1 MSEWMKWAISLLV
14 LSVSTLMS
22 PLLCAWD
29 GSAIVRIQPLLQQNK
44 KEAFFVDGIYVEEQ
58 TRQDFVVNAHGAGLT
73 FEWTGLQT
81 LQNNGSASQEDST
94 GQAGSATQYEGVLN
108 EAYWETTIGE
118 LDLTLGK
125 KRISWGV
132 GYAFRP
138 LDILLHSPRLTIV
151 TPIEEGLPMLAVE
164 RYTESGA
171 WTLLCGKPV
180 GYHKDSFY
188 SGKLTCA
195 GRAYAL
201 MGDVELQ
208 GLVYS
213 NDETDLGI
221 GAGFSL
227 VSGESLEIHGSVLYQ
242 SHYTQSHYT
251 QRFSSLAGGE
261 GFVVEDLIADGD
273 LITGDDLVAA
283 GVMTRGNPIQTIEKE
298 NGAKIL
304 LGFNMTWASGLTGL
318 FEIWHDESG
327 YTRNEWKA
335 LRQLTQAQHA
345 ARQLNIPQT
354 DRTTINNNIA
364 ASNQFFAQRSLLEDN
379 LVMSLS
385 YDGEKTSPR
394 IDVQVSLLDK
404 GTVLRLGA
412 VTELSDRHRVSYG
425 VRIFGGD
432 KNSAYRAMPID
443 KQAYASWEGTFT
455 F

>member
-1 MSEWMKWAISLLV
+1 MSEWMKWTIPLIV

-29 GSAIVRIQPLLQQNK
+29 GSAKVRIQPLLQQNK
-44 KEAFFVDGIYVEEQ
+44 EEAFFVEGIYAEERS
-58 TRQDFVVNAHGAGLT
+58 RQDFVLNAHGAGLT
-73 FEWTGLQT
+73 FEWSGLQT
-81 LQNNGSASQEDST
+81 LKDDS
-94 GQAGSATQYEGVLN
+94 SPQYDGVLN
-108 EAYWETTIGE
+108 EAYWETAVGDF
-118 LDLTLGK
+118 DLTLGK

-138 LDILLHSPRLTIV
+138 LDVLLHSPRLTIV

-164 RYTESGA
+164 RYNESGA

-180 GYHKDSFY
+180 GYHKESFY
-188 SGKLTCA
+188 SGKPTCA

-201 MGDVELQ
+201 MGNVELQ

-242 SHYTQSHYT
+242 SHYTQ
-251 QRFSSLAGGE
+251 RFSSLALGE
-261 GFVVEDLIADGD
+261 GLVEVENLIPEGG
-273 LITGDDLVAA
+273 LISGVDLVAA
-283 GVMTRGNPIQTIEKE
+283 GVMTTGNPIQSIKKE
-298 NGAKIL
+298 NGVKVL
-304 LGFNMTWASGLTGL
+304 LGFNMTWASGLTGF

-327 YTRNEWKA
+327 YTRKEWKE
-335 LRQLTQAQHA
+335 LRALTQAQHV
-345 ARQLNIPQT
+345 ARQLNITQA
-354 DRTTINNNIA
+354 DRTTINSNIA
-364 ASNQFFAQRSLLEDN
+364 ASNQFFAQRNGLEDN

-385 YDGEKTSPR
+385 YDGEKTSPS
-394 IDVQVSLLDK
+394 IDVQISLLDK

>member
-1 MSEWMKWAISLLV
+1 MPEWMKWTISLLV

-29 GSAIVRIQPLLQQNK
+29 GAAIVRIQPLLQQNK
-44 KEAFFVDGIYVEEQ
+44 EEDFFVEGLYAEERS
-58 TRQDFVVNAHGAGLT
+58 RQDLVLNAHGAGLT
-73 FEWTGLQT
+73 FEWSGLQT
-81 LQNNGSASQEDST
+81 LQNNGRT
-94 GQAGSATQYEGVLN
+94 GQQDNGPQYEGVLN
-108 EAYWETTIGE
+108 EAYWETTVGDF
-118 LDLTLGK
+118 DLTLGK

-138 LDILLHSPRLTIV
+138 LDVLLHSPRLTIV

-171 WTLLCGKPV
+171 WTLLCGKPI
-180 GYHKDSFY
+180 GYHKESFY
-188 SGKLTCA
+188 SAKPTCA

-201 MGDVELQ
+201 MGNVELQ

-213 NDETDLGI
+213 NDETDVGI

-227 VSGESLEIHGSVLYQ
+227 VSGESLEVHGSVLYQ
-242 SHYTQSHYT
+242 SHYTQ
-251 QRFSSLAGGE
+251 RFSSLAQGTDFVALE
-261 GFVVEDLIADGD
+261 GLIAQGG
-273 LITGDDLVAA
+273 LITGKDLVAA
-283 GVMTRGNPIQTIEKE
+283 GVMMTGNPIQAIEKE
-298 NGAKIL
+298 NGVKVL
-304 LGFNMTWASGLTGL
+304 LGFNMTWASGLTGF

-327 YTRNEWKA
+327 YTRKEWNE
-335 LRQLTQAQHA
+335 LRTLTQAQHA
-345 ARQLNIPQT
+345 ARQLNVTQAA
-354 DRTTINNNIA
+354 RTTINGNIA
-364 ASNQFFAQRSLLEDN
+364 ASNQFFAQRSLMEDN
-379 LVMSLS
+379 LVMSLG

-394 IDVQVSLLDK
+394 LDVQISLLDK
-404 GTVLRLGA
+404 GTVLSLGA
-412 VTELSDRHRVSYG
+412 MTELSDRHRVSYG